1 MLSQYCSDIA
11 DKCEIKVGGVSK
23 LVPNSRNK
31 KKYTIHYR
39 NLQLYLPLGRKL
51 SKTHRVIKFNN
62 LIG

>member
-31 KKYTIHYR
+31 KNTQFITEIFSSICH
-39 NLQLYLPLGRKL
+39 
-51 SKTHRVIKFNN
+51 
-62 LIG
+62 